1 VIQIGALWTRTR
13 KFLILLGERHHET
26 ARSQA
31 PAWERTAFEALPRVP
46 SSSSR
51 TIPCF
56 GRQSLQFS
64 GFQGRALEPDGGD
77 QREVSKFF
85 QKRLSP
91 METEIRIVL
100 GGSTN
105 FEFLAHGIGLARY

>member
-31 PAWERTAFEALPRVP
+31 PA
-46 SSSSR
+46 
-51 TIPCF
+51 
-56 GRQSLQFS
+56 
-64 GFQGRALEPDGGD
+64 GRALEPDGGD

-105 FEFLAHGIGLARY
+105 FEFFSHGIGLARY